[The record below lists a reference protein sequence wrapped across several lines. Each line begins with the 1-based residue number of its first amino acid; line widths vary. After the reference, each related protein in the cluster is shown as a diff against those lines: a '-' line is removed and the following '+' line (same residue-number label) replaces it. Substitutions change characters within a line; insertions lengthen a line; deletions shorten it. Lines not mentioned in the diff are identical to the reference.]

1 MYRALPGTRR
11 RVPIHCAAFALALII
26 AACNGADETASDSAP
41 AAGDTIRIAHERARD
56 LTGDGVPERIAV
68 QALGPAYD
76 SLDVRLTI
84 SGNDRVLHAARW
96 NTGLYFFFEDRTHL
110 TDSAVEA
117 RVREHLAALVTDSL
131 SQRGPAVQWWSER
144 QRTRE
149 MRASIRHSVAESMWR
164 ESHGVPV
171 SDPLPREAYAGI
183 AAIQP
188 PEPRVDSLV
197 RELRDRPVYSYYA
210 GGEANYYIAWSD
222 REQRFHMVYSCC

>member
-1 MYRALPGTRR
+1 MYRT
-11 RVPIHCAAFALALII
+11 ALALLLMV
-26 AACNGADETASDSAP
+26 AACSPAGDDASDA
-41 AAGDTIRIAHERARD
+41 ARTAGDTIRIAHERARD

-68 QALGPAYD
+68 QAVGPAYD

-84 SGNDRVLHAARW
+84 SGGNRVLHAARW
-96 NTGLYFFFEDRTHL
+96 NTALYFFFEDPAHL
-110 TDSAVEA
+110 TDSVVET

-131 SQRGPAVQWWSER
+131 SQRGPPVQWWSER
-144 QRTRE
+144 ERTRE
-149 MRASIRHSVAESMWR
+149 VRASIRHSVAESMWR

-183 AAIQP
+183 AALQAP
-188 PEPRVDSLV
+188 MSRVDSLV

-210 GGEANYYIAWSD
+210 GGEATYYIAWSD